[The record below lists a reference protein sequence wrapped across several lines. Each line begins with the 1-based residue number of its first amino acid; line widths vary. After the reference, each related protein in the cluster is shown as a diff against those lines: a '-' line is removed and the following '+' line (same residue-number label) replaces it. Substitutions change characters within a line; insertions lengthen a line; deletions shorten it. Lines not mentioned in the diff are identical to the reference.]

1 MAIAVSDLQDLIT
14 TTQKELGELKWTE
27 IATDLQEHT
36 ALSSLLQESRVQFSS
51 GTSIQWNIMVENSG
65 LAKDTSLFATD
76 EVNIGDVMKTAEIG
90 WKHQTTNYA
99 IERREIAFN
108 RDPRRIVDLVAV
120 RRADAMISMA
130 EHMEKR
136 FWGCPS
142 TATDLKM
149 NGVGYWLTTSGSA
162 PANGAGGFLGGDK
175 FSGGTAGLSSTDY
188 PRWQNYWGKYAAG
201 DLTGAPATTND
212 QNYSAVADGSG
223 QPAAFPVLGLVK
235 QMREAYIKTGF
246 KPIANASV
254 PSYNTGDRHGIYCG
268 YAALAGLEQIVE
280 RTNDK
285 VTSADLQPY
294 AGRVV
299 FRGVPITYVPHLDAA
314 ADNNPIYMLNWGT
327 FHPVF
332 LEGEY
337 MREMGPEVA
346 PNQHTTLVTHID
358 CTLNTYCTDR
368 RRNAVLSNAAVTL
381 QNN

>member
-14 TTQKELGELKWTE
+14 TTQKELGELRWTE
-27 IATDLQEHT
+27 IATDLQEHV
-36 ALSSLLQESRVQFSS
+36 ALSSLLQESRVQFSA
-51 GTSIQWNIMVENSG
+51 GTSVQWNIMVENSG

-90 WKHQTTNYA
+90 WKHQTVNYA

-120 RRADAMISMA
+120 RRADAMISLA

-136 FWGCPS
+136 FWGAPS
-142 TATDLKM
+142 SETDLKM
-149 NGVGYWLTTSGSA
+149 NGVGYWVSTSGSA
-162 PANGAGGFLGGDK
+162 PNPGDGAFAGGDV
-175 FSGGTAGLSSTDY
+175 FSAGTAGLSSTTY
-188 PRWQNYWGKYAAG
+188 PRWQNWWGRYAEDELDGTTAG
-201 DLTGAPATTND
+201 GD
-212 QNYSAVADGSG
+212 NYGADGV
-223 QPAAFPVLGLVK
+223 FPVLGLVS
-235 QMREAYIKTGF
+235 QMREAYVKTGF

-268 YAALAGLEQIVE
+268 YAALSGLERIVE

-294 AGRVV
+294 AGRVM
-299 FRGVPITYVPHLDAA
+299 FRGVPITYVPHLDTAA
-314 ADNNPIYMLNWGT
+314 TNNPIYMLNWGT

-346 PNQHTTLVTHID
+346 PNQHTTMVTHID
-358 CTLNTYCTDR
+358 CTANIYCTDR
-368 RRNAVLSNAAVTL
+368 RRNAVLSNAAVALT
-381 QNN
+381 NN

>member
-14 TTQKELGELKWTE
+14 TTQKELGELRWTE
-27 IATDLQEHT
+27 IATDLQEHV
-36 ALSSLLQESRVQFSS
+36 ALSSLLQESRVQFSA
-51 GTSIQWNIMVENSG
+51 GTSVQWNIMVENSG

-90 WKHQTTNYA
+90 WKHQTVNYA

-120 RRADAMISMA
+120 RRADAMISLA

-136 FWGCPS
+136 FWGAPS
-142 TATDLKM
+142 SETDLKM
-149 NGVGYWLTTSGSA
+149 NGVGYWVSTSGSA
-162 PANGAGGFLGGDK
+162 PNPGEGAFAGGDV
-175 FSGGTAGLSSTDY
+175 FSAGTAGLSSTTY
-188 PRWQNYWGKYAAG
+188 PRWQNWWGRYAANE
-201 DLTGAPATTND
+201 L
-212 QNYSAVADGSG
+212 DGSTAG
-223 QPAAFPVLGLVK
+223 GSDYGSDGTFPVLGLVS
-235 QMREAYIKTGF
+235 QMREAYVKTGF

-268 YAALAGLEQIVE
+268 YTALAGLERIVE

-294 AGRVV
+294 AGRVM
-299 FRGVPITYVPHLDAA
+299 FRGVPITYVPHLDTAA
-314 ADNNPIYMLNWGT
+314 TNNPIYMLNWGT

-346 PNQHTTLVTHID
+346 PNQHTTMVTHID
-358 CTLNTYCTDR
+358 CTANIYCTDR
-368 RRNAVLSNAAVTL
+368 RRNAVLSNDVVALT
-381 QNN
+381 NN

>member
-136 FWGCPS
+136 FWGAP
-142 TATDLKM
+142 TTDTDLKL
-149 NGVGYWLTTSGSA
+149 NGVGYWVSTSGSVPSA
-162 PANGAGGFLGGDK
+162 GSGAFAGGDV
-175 FSGGTAGLSSTDY
+175 FSAGTAGLSSTTY
-188 PRWQNYWGKYAAG
+188 PRWQNWWGVYTAG
-201 DLTGAPATTND
+201 DLDGTVNSTAD
-212 QNYSAVADGSG
+212 YSNGDSG
-223 QPAAFPVLGLVK
+223 TFPVLSLTK
-235 QMREAYIKTGF
+235 QMREAYVKTGF

-268 YAALAGLEQIVE
+268 YNALAGIERIVE

-294 AGRVV
+294 AGRVM
-299 FRGVPITYVPHLDAA
+299 FRGVPITYVPHLDSNATN
-314 ADNNPIYMLNWGT
+314 DPIYMLNWGT

-337 MREMGPEVA
+337 MREMGPDVA

-358 CTLNTYCTDR
+358 CTLNAYCTDR
-368 RRNAVLSNAAVTL
+368 RRNAVLSTAAVALT
-381 QNN
+381 NN

>member
-14 TTQKELGELKWTE
+14 TTQKELGELRWTE
-27 IATDLQEHT
+27 IATDLQEHV
-36 ALSSLLQESRVQFSS
+36 ALSSLLQESRVQFSA
-51 GTSIQWNIMVENSG
+51 GTSVQWNIMVENSG

-90 WKHQTTNYA
+90 WKHQTVNYA

-120 RRADAMISMA
+120 RRADAMISLA

-136 FWGCPS
+136 FWGVPS
-142 TATDLKM
+142 SESDLKM
-149 NGVGYWLTTSGSA
+149 NGVGYWVSTPGSMPTA
-162 PANGAGGFLGGDK
+162 GSGGFLGGDV
-175 FSGGTAGLSSTDY
+175 FSAGTAGLSSTTY
-188 PRWQNYWGKYAAG
+188 PRWQNYVGRYVSTDLDGKQSSAG
-201 DLTGAPATTND
+201 DNYESTGT
-212 QNYSAVADGSG
+212 
-223 QPAAFPVLGLVK
+223 FPILGLVS
-235 QMREAYIKTGF
+235 QMREAYVKTNF

-268 YAALAGLEQIVE
+268 YEALSGLERIVE

-294 AGRVV
+294 AGRVM
-299 FRGVPITYVPHLDAA
+299 FRGVPITYVPHLDSAA
-314 ADNNPIYMLNWGT
+314 TNNPIYMLNWGT

-346 PNQHTTLVTHID
+346 PNQHTTMVTHID
-358 CTLNTYCTDR
+358 CTANIYCTDR
-368 RRNAVLSNAAVTL
+368 RRNAVLAEDTVVLT
-381 QNN
+381 NN

>member
-142 TATDLKM
+142 TANDLKM
-149 NGVGYWLTTSGSA
+149 NGVGYWISTEGDN
-162 PANGAGGFLGGDK
+162 PAAGVGGFLGGDK
-175 FSGGTAGLSSTDY
+175 FTGGTAGLSSADY
-188 PRWQNYWGKYAAG
+188 PRWQNYWGVYAAG
-201 DLTGAPATTND
+201 DLTGQAAVTNVN
-212 QNYSAVADGSG
+212 NYSAVANGSG
-223 QPAAFPVLGLVK
+223 NPAAFPVLGLVK
-235 QMREAYIKTGF
+235 QMRESYIKTGF
-246 KPIANASV
+246 KPIANANV

-268 YAALAGLEQIVE
+268 YEALAGLEQIVE

-294 AGRVV
+294 AGRVM
-299 FRGVPITYVPHLDAA
+299 FRGVPITYVPHLDSATGK
-314 ADNNPIYMLNWGT
+314 PIYMLNWGT

-368 RRNAVLSNAAVTL
+368 RRNAVLSTGDVSIP
-381 QNN
+381 NN

>member
-27 IATDLQEHT
+27 IATDLTEHT
-36 ALSSLLQESRVQFSS
+36 ALSSLLQESRVQFSA
-51 GTSIQWNIMVENSG
+51 GTSVQWNIMVDNSG

-90 WKHQTTNYA
+90 WKHQTVNYA

-120 RRADAMISMA
+120 RRADAMISLA

-136 FWGCPS
+136 FWGAPS
-142 TATDLKM
+142 SEADLKM
-149 NGVGYWLTTSGSA
+149 NGVGYWVSAEGSF
-162 PANGAGGFLGGDK
+162 PADGVGGFLGGDV
-175 FSGGTAGLSSTDY
+175 FAAGTAGLSSTTY
-188 PRWQNYWGKYAAG
+188 PRWQNWVGGYNAA
-201 DLTGAPATTND
+201 DLTGASGATNNND
-212 QNYSAVADGSG
+212 YSKSNSLANS
-223 QPAAFPVLGLVK
+223 FPVLGLVS
-235 QMREAYIKTGF
+235 QMREAYVKTGF

-268 YAALAGLEQIVE
+268 YAALAGLERIVE

-294 AGRVV
+294 AGRVM
-299 FRGVPITYVPHLDAA
+299 FRGVPITYVPHLDSAA
-314 ADNNPIYMLNWGT
+314 TNNPIYMLNWGT

-337 MREMGPEVA
+337 MREKGPEVA
-346 PNQHTTLVTHID
+346 PNQHTTMVTHID
-358 CTLNTYCTDR
+358 CTANIYCTDR
-368 RRNAVLSNAAVTL
+368 RRNAVLAEDTVVLT
-381 QNN
+381 NN

>member
-14 TTQKELGELKWTE
+14 TTQKELGELRWTE
-27 IATDLQEHT
+27 IATDLQEHV

-51 GTSIQWNIMVENSG
+51 GTSVQWNVMVENSG

-90 WKHQTTNYA
+90 WRHQTVNYA

-120 RRADAMISMA
+120 RRADAMISLA

-136 FWGCPS
+136 FWGAPT

-149 NGVGYWLTTSGSA
+149 NGVAYWVSTSGSI
-162 PANGAGGFLGGDK
+162 PAVGSGAFAGGDL
-175 FSGGTAGLSSTDY
+175 FSGGTAGLSSTTY
-188 PRWQNYWGKYAAG
+188 PRWQNWWGHYDAG
-201 DLTGAPATTND
+201 DLTGTATSDAPMTA
-212 QNYSAVADGSG
+212 NYAASG
-223 QPAAFPVLGLVK
+223 AESGVFPVLGLTK
-235 QMREAYIKTGF
+235 QMREAYVKTGF

-254 PSYNTGDRHGIYCG
+254 PTYNTGDRHGIYCG
-268 YAALAGLEQIVE
+268 YEALAGLERIVE

-294 AGRVV
+294 AGRVM
-299 FRGVPITYVPHLDAA
+299 FRGVPITYVPHLDNAT
-314 ADNNPIYMLNWGT
+314 NNPIYMLNWGV

-337 MREMGPEVA
+337 MREMGPDVA

-358 CTLNTYCTDR
+358 CTVNTYCTDR
-368 RRNAVLSNAAVTL
+368 RRNAVLSRAAVTIP
-381 QNN
+381 NA

>member
-27 IATDLQEHT
+27 IATDLQEHV
-36 ALSSLLQESRVQFSS
+36 ALSSLLQESRVQFSA
-51 GTSIQWNIMVENSG
+51 GTSVQWNIMVENSG

-90 WKHQTTNYA
+90 WKHQTVNYA

-120 RRADAMISMA
+120 RRADAMISLA

-136 FWGCPS
+136 FWGVPS
-142 TATDLKM
+142 SESDLKM
-149 NGVGYWLTTSGSA
+149 NGVGYWVSTPGSMPTA
-162 PANGAGGFLGGDK
+162 GTGGFLGGDV
-175 FSGGTAGLSSTDY
+175 FSAGTAGLSSTTY
-188 PRWQNYWGKYAAG
+188 PRWQNYVGRYVGTDLDGTQVSAGANYAS
-201 DLTGAPATTND
+201 TGT
-212 QNYSAVADGSG
+212 
-223 QPAAFPVLGLVK
+223 FPILGLVS
-235 QMREAYIKTGF
+235 QMREAYVKTNF
-246 KPIANASV
+246 KPIQNASV

-268 YAALAGLEQIVE
+268 YEALSGLERIVE

-294 AGRVV
+294 AGRVM
-299 FRGVPITYVPHLDAA
+299 FRGVPITYVPHLDSAA
-314 ADNNPIYMLNWGT
+314 TNNPIYMLNWGT

-346 PNQHTTLVTHID
+346 PNQHTTMVTHID
-358 CTLNTYCTDR
+358 CTANIYCTDR
-368 RRNAVLSNAAVTL
+368 RRNAVLAEDTVVLT
-381 QNN
+381 NN